1 MTSRMTHMLY
11 SRGRLVDNALYVNSA
26 VSIKGEPR
34 TQKRLFALSLWSFER
49 SRFVFRLSGSDSA
62 DFHPPVSGRPSPPLH
77 PARARSS
84 QTEQISENV
93 CREVHSHRPIDQRT
107 PGRCR
112 ASTLH
117 TNREFSTL
125 YPLLRPPP
133 HTSSI
138 ISIEVGRSGE
148 ARRGSVGGLQVHV
161 TAEAA

>member
-1 MTSRMTHMLY
+1 MTHMLY

-26 VSIKGEPR
+26 VSMKGEPPL
-34 TQKRLFALSLWSFER
+34 TKAIFFICPLTFTI
-49 SRFVFRLSGSDSA
+49 
-62 DFHPPVSGRPSPPLH
+62 HPPCLLLVADVSGRPSPAPLH

-84 QTEQISENV
+84 QTEQISEK
-93 CREVHSHRPIDQRT
+93 CAERYTRIDRSRPTYIHGPR
-107 PGRCR
+107 GRCR

-161 TAEAA
+161 IAEAA

>member
-1 MTSRMTHMLY
+1 MTHMLY

-26 VSIKGEPR
+26 VSIKGEPPHTSVNTLDSLVSLTR
-34 TQKRLFALSLWSFER
+34 DCDSVALCPLTFI
-49 SRFVFRLSGSDSA
+49 
-62 DFHPPVSGRPSPPLH
+62 PGRPSPAPLH

-84 QTEQISENV
+84 QTEQISEKCAERYTRIDRSTNV
-93 CREVHSHRPIDQRT
+93 LAGRAPRCRELPLCTH
-107 PGRCR
+107 
-112 ASTLH
+112 H